1 MPQGGGR
8 GSGTPHDP
16 RGGRGTCRAG
26 HVSSGSR
33 VGQLSPA
40 GWERGGGGDLD
51 GLAEVAV
58 GAQGGH
64 VMRLQRQRL
73 SPQVL
78 RVSPSS
84 SSPFHGRVAA
94 PGRRPTGTI
103 AAAVKVV
110 SRPRGEEGCVLA

>member
-1 MPQGGGR
+1 
-8 GSGTPHDP
+8 
-16 RGGRGTCRAG
+16 
-26 HVSSGSR
+26 
-33 VGQLSPA
+33 
-40 GWERGGGGDLD
+40 
-51 GLAEVAV
+51 
-58 GAQGGH
+58 
-64 VMRLQRQRL
+64 MRLQRQRL

-110 SRPRGEEGCVLA
+110 SRPRGEEGCVLAQGVAVGRVPGEGRLVEQRCSTEQRSD